1 MAKNKYSSLDVSD
14 APVIRPLGAI
24 TDDLEPLI
32 LEMTEQHEMQWHE
45 VLGLVHAYLQV
56 HCPTAQEFYT
66 EDGSSP
72 RYYYG
77 PNVTLKSS

>member
-1 MAKNKYSSLDVSD
+1 MGKL
-14 APVIRPLGAI
+14 RPLGEI

-32 LEMTEQHEMQWHE
+32 LEMTDQHNMQWHE
-45 VLGLVHAYLQV
+45 VLSIVHAYLQV
-56 HCPTAQEFYT
+56 HCPSAQEVYT

-72 RYYYG
+72 MYYYG